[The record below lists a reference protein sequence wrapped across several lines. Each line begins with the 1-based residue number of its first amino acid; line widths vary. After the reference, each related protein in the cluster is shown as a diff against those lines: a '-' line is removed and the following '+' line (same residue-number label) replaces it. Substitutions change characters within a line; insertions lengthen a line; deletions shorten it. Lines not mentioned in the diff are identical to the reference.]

1 MISGDFLMGW
11 NLLQILTSDCIIITM
26 MVIISKMVVKMVMT
40 MLLMTIFVMLMM
52 VIIVLV
58 EWCRRHR
65 GAQGDC
71 RTKKYFRTFKKCDDH
86 SKKDDHDKK

>member
-1 MISGDFLMGW
+1 
-11 NLLQILTSDCIIITM
+11 M

-40 MLLMTIFVMLMM
+40 MLLMTILMIVMM
-52 VIIVLV
+52 VIMVLV

-71 RTKKYFRTFKKCDDH
+71 RTKKYFRTFNKCDDH
-86 SKKDDHDKK
+86 SKKDDHNKNDYRKQL

>member
-1 MISGDFLMGW
+1 M
-11 NLLQILTSDCIIITM
+11 QILTSDHIILTM
-26 MVIISKMVVKMVMT
+26 IVIISKMMVKMVMT
-40 MLLMTIFVMLMM
+40 MLLMMTLVMLIMVMIVMM
-52 VIIVLV
+52 VIMVVVEV

-86 SKKDDHDKK
+86 SKNDDNKK

>member
-11 NLLQILTSDCIIITM
+11 NLLQILTSDNIIITM
-26 MVIISKMVVKMVMT
+26 IVIISKMMVKMVMT
-40 MLLMTIFVMLMM
+40 MLLMTILVMLIMVMIVMM
-52 VIIVLV
+52 VIMVVV

-71 RTKKYFRTFKKCDDH
+71 RTKK
-86 SKKDDHDKK
+86 